1 MLSGYLMTS
10 QEFQELQRLHEKN
23 GEPGTWGDYDI
34 DAPQQEDWPF
44 LSLKPI
50 VSEPETSSDPRRQ
63 DLAKQLEASAQRFFK
78 VWRLYPALRWL
89 SITALGVS
97 VVLAM
102 YLAWMYWD
110 VSLITVG
117 GLILMLLLAII
128 IHFIPEVQWLSPE
141 RTGRSVLRR
150 ISLALFGYLATQVHL
165 RVFDP
170 LFLKRGSLE
179 RLLKLAPKQ
188 P

>member
-1 MLSGYLMTS
+1 
-10 QEFQELQRLHEKN
+10 
-23 GEPGTWGDYDI
+23 
-34 DAPQQEDWPF
+34 
-44 LSLKPI
+44 
-50 VSEPETSSDPRRQ
+50 
-63 DLAKQLEASAQRFFK
+63 
-78 VWRLYPALRWL
+78 
-89 SITALGVS
+89 
-97 VVLAM
+97 M
-102 YLAWMYWD
+102 YLAWMYRD

-117 GLILMLLLAII
+117 GLTLMLLLAIV

-150 ISLALFGYLATQVHL
+150 TGLALFGYLATQVHL

-170 LFLKRGSLE
+170 LFSKRGSLE